1 MRLMAELQLWWLCAA
16 ALCAH
21 IAAADPTSCPTP
33 VNNAA
38 YKFRNRMEATQAVH
52 CHLFGEDERF
62 TTWAKTSV
70 SSSLTSADGSTIPVL
85 VEIQVSVEKVKIDTR
100 AQVATVKWWLRQK
113 WTDPRNAWNAS
124 DFTYDLGRGKVGE
137 ITEIRRAGGSAG
149 GTWIPDLVLWE
160 SHFDGTMATATS
172 ESEPALMELYNNGGV
187 FWSVP
192 QQVHF
197 NMVPRMDMSKF
208 PFDSQNVTFTL
219 GPWTNSIETQNTSFF
234 LNSEGTDDPKLFIE
248 MQGDTGQLDSTGS
261 SQFLDST
268 YTKRSVVDFIATE
281 EWQYKSN
288 SAIRHEDKFPCC
300 PYKFVTLQ
308 GIISLR
314 RYSNF
319 YVKFGVLPQ
328 ILMTCFG
335 LVAAAFRGHRTGN
348 VTFIAGTGFTVA
360 LALMAHAVFFV
371 DKLPVQRGTSFME
384 FSFLW
389 SFCLALCASCISIYL
404 YKKTEYNEG
413 ERARAR
419 ARACVC
425 VCVWCVYFCVWH
437 AQIRTST
444 NTHHIDRASRRR
456 SAQV

>member
-1 MRLMAELQLWWLCAA
+1 MGRAA
-16 ALCAH
+16 VG
-21 IAAADPTSCPTP
+21 T
-33 VNNAA
+33 
-38 YKFRNRMEATQAVH
+38 
-52 CHLFGEDERF
+52 
-62 TTWAKTSV
+62 
-70 SSSLTSADGSTIPVL
+70 DGSNTTGSSCAFFK
-85 VEIQVSVEKVKIDTR
+85 VSAANFSSRFASSHATNLRPHRTRID
-100 AQVATVKWWLRQK
+100 
-113 WTDPRNAWNAS
+113 AS
-124 DFTYDLGRGKVGE
+124 DRKRHRLSRTSLLIAR
-137 ITEIRRAGGSAG
+137 
-149 GTWIPDLVLWE
+149 
-160 SHFDGTMATATS
+160 TMATATS
-172 ESEPALMELYNNGGV
+172 ESKPTLMELYDNGGV

-197 NMVPRMDMSKF
+197 NMVPRMDMSTF
-208 PFDSQNVTFTL
+208 PFDSQKVTFTL
-219 GPWTNSIETQNTSFF
+219 GPWTNSIETQNTSFY

-248 MQGDTGQLDSTGS
+248 MQGDTSQLDSTGS

-288 SAIRHEDKFPCC
+288 SAIRHEDSFPCC

-371 DKLPVQRGTSFME
+371 DDVDDVDCDDAGDNRRKRPRDDDGAEKT
-384 FSFLW
+384 
-389 SFCLALCASCISIYL
+389 
-404 YKKTEYNEG
+404 KK
-413 ERARAR
+413 R
-419 ARACVC
+419 C
-425 VCVWCVYFCVWH
+425 
-437 AQIRTST
+437 
-444 NTHHIDRASRRR
+444 
-456 SAQV
+456 